1 MHTLK
6 KAQKIIFISLV
17 VIYFTYA
24 VSVLVHEAGLCFA
37 SYKEMCGFSP
47 DQKRRALLGD
57 IVEFAAICKN
67 IIPENARALLL
78 TNLPSRPN
86 NDDLQLN
93 YYIYPRKLYWLHQE
107 NAYPKDIPFFSQ
119 KDYCAL
125 EKQDI
130 NWIIY
135 MYSAPFTVCKIV
147 QLDTCGIAASYTIDR
162 ENGQYVRDR

>member
-1 MHTLK
+1 MG
-6 KAQKIIFISLV
+6 
-17 VIYFTYA
+17 IYFTYT

-47 DQKRRALLGD
+47 DQKRQALLGD

-78 TNLPSRPN
+78 TNLPSSTN
-86 NDDLQLN
+86 NAVLLLN
-93 YYIYPRKLYWLHQE
+93 YYVYPRELYFTNVK
-107 NAYPKDIPFFSQ
+107 NAYPEDIPVFNQ

-125 EKQDI
+125 EKQGI

-162 ENGQYVRDR
+162 ESGQYVRDR